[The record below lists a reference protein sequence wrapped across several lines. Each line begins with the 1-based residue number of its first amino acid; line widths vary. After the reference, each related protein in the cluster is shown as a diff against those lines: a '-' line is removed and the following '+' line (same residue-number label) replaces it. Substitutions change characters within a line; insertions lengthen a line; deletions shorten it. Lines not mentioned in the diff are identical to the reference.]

1 MTATLGIADAYQL
14 AGEKDKARK
23 QYQAAMTLAQDWHDN
38 KYGVDVGKQA
48 WLREVIEYARR
59 RAK

>member
-1 MTATLGIADAYQL
+1 MP
-14 AGEKDKARK
+14 
-23 QYQAAMTLAQDWHDN
+23 LAQDWHDN